1 MIENLLIPEIISN
14 NLSSWLLVVIL
25 VLLCVISIKL
35 IISKSLLESVI
46 ITSIFSLLI
55 AISYLLMDA
64 PDVAM
69 TEVALGACLS
79 TCVLLSF
86 LGKLVPSQTKD
97 INRSKIISSSIICLF
112 FFTVTALAGA
122 NLPEYGDPESPVQ
135 THLTKYYIEN
145 AQNEIGVSSYVAA
158 LLGSYRGYDTLGET
172 AVILIAGVSVL
183 LLFSYIGN
191 KNA

>member
-1 MIENLLIPEIISN
+1 MIKNLLIPEIMST

-25 VLLCVISIKL
+25 VLLCVASIKL
-35 IISKSLLESVI
+35 IVSKSLLESVI

-55 AISYLLMDA
+55 SISYLLMDA

-86 LGKLVPSQTKD
+86 LNRLAPSQTKD
-97 INRSKIISSSIICLF
+97 LNYSKVVSSSIICLIF
-112 FFTVTALAGA
+112 FIVTAFAGA
-122 NLPEYGDPESPVQ
+122 NLPEYGNPESPVQ
-135 THLTKYYIEN
+135 THLTRYYIEN
-145 AQNEIGVSSYVAA
+145 TQNEIGVSAYVAA
-158 LLGSYRGYDTLGET
+158 LLASYRGYDTLGET

-183 LLFSYIGN
+183 LLFSYRGN
-191 KNA
+191 NNA